1 MLQGQLN
8 EFRQQISNLDSA
20 LDVEALKRKAEED
33 EEVSEKDDDEGRKRR
48 KTMETLVR
56 CAPSPRGRARQRV
69 RAKD

>member
-56 CAPSPRGRARQRV
+56 LRPFPP
-69 RAKD
+69 